1 LAQEE
6 ADMRMRKLYFLLGF
20 SFFAAG
26 GIMLFTHSSI
36 QDVGIVVLFIGTLFT
51 IWQKLGS
58 LEERINN
65 ACSDIEK
72 YLARIEKL
80 EQWREECLRRQ

>member
-1 LAQEE
+1 MRRRRPYLFLGLA
-6 ADMRMRKLYFLLGF
+6 FL
-20 SFFAAG
+20 AAG
-26 GIMLFTHSSI
+26 SVILFTHSSI
-36 QDVGIVVLFIGTLFT
+36 EDVGIVVLFIGTLFT

-72 YLARIEKL
+72 YLGRIERL
-80 EQWREECLRRQ
+80 EQWREECLKKQ